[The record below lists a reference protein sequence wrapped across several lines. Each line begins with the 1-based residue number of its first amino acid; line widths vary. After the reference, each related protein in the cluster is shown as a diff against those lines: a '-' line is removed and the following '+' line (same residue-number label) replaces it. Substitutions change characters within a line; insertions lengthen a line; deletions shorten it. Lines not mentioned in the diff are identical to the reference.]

1 MYCAGHRALLQV
13 PPPEND
19 TSAAAPPG
27 AAAAAPTKPPAAAVG
42 TDPPSSGSDAVD
54 QAAAG
59 AVKVY
64 AEHTEPDY
72 SQPWQR
78 GRSHSSRSSGV
89 VMRGP
94 DGEPLVATNA
104 HSVE

>member
-1 MYCAGHRALLQV
+1 MT
-13 PPPEND
+13 E
-19 TSAAAPPG
+19 PG
-27 AAAAAPTKPPAAAVG
+27 AAAVAAAQAKPPEPSSNEPA
-42 TDPPSSGSDAVD
+42 SSGSDAVD
-54 QAAAG
+54 RAAEG

-89 VMRGP
+89 MMRGP
-94 DGEPLVATNA
+94 DGQPLVATNA

>member
-1 MYCAGHRALLQV
+1 MT
-13 PPPEND
+13 E
-19 TSAAAPPG
+19 PG
-27 AAAAAPTKPPAAAVG
+27 AAAAAAAQAKPLEPSSSEPAS
-42 TDPPSSGSDAVD
+42 SSGSDAVD
-54 QAAAG
+54 RASEG

-89 VMRGP
+89 MMRGP
-94 DGEPLVATNA
+94 DGQPLVATNA